1 MVMVQALQSDIA
13 AFAAG
18 TPAVHVDYLME
29 LRSVLLSLE
38 RWQRHPF
45 WSEMVRGLG
54 NENEYLHTVILLAA
68 ATYLEDAG
76 NNVEFKETG
85 RLRTPDLFLVLGP
98 QQRIAVEIKAP
109 KDLRGSSAALG
120 YKKVREIVKVSM
132 KKAGTGHSGQLSRQ
146 HPAMLVIGSFR
157 TWPSDLQDF
166 ENAAADYLRDAAK
179 NGRHKH
185 VLSAG
190 LLSLVTMIRRTPTK
204 TDGKPALQMTSV
216 ANPGYEGEIKLITE
230 TRPYLRHPPV

>member
-1 MVMVQALQSDIA
+1 MVMVQALQSDIVS
-13 AFAAG
+13 FAAG

-45 WSEMVRGLG
+45 WSEMVHGLG

-68 ATYLEDAG
+68 ATYFEEAG

-85 RLRTPDLFLVLGP
+85 PRRTPDLFLVVGP
-98 QQRIAVEIKAP
+98 QERIAVELKAP
-109 KDLRGSSAALG
+109 KDLRGPSAALG
-120 YKKVREIVKVSM
+120 YKKLREVVKVSM
-132 KKAGTGHSGQLSRQ
+132 KKAGTGQSGQLSRQ

-166 ENAAADYLRDAAK
+166 EQAAADYFRDAAK
-179 NGRHKH
+179 KGKHKH
-185 VLSAG
+185 VLSVG
-190 LLSLVTMIRRTPTK
+190 LLSLVTIIRRTATK
-204 TDGKPALQMTSV
+204 TDSKPALQMTSV
-216 ANPGYEGEIKLITE
+216 ANPGYEGDIKLVTE
-230 TRPYLRHPPV
+230 TPAHLRHPPG